1 MYLDVLIEIY
11 NIVAEFFVLNQSV
24 NQGVNNENKHNDYK
38 KYFKSN
44 TTNIEKVNK
53 QCSKNMERAGN
64 LKTLYEKY
72 GKVKL

>member
-38 KYFKSN
+38 TYFKSN
-44 TTNIEKVNK
+44 TTNTEKVNK
-53 QCSKNMERAGN
+53 
-64 LKTLYEKY
+64 
-72 GKVKL
+72 

>member
-44 TTNIEKVNK
+44 TTNIEKVK
-53 QCSKNMERAGN
+53 
-64 LKTLYEKY
+64 
-72 GKVKL
+72 